1 MLDRLGFLKLPK
13 SGLPK
18 LGAPFRIV
26 RLELPGQAI
35 LLLIRCCVP
44 VTEEF
49 LNVPFAL
56 LNLFPTEC
64 FQFLE
69 HGRPREALAS
79 IAP

>member
-1 MLDRLGFLKLPK
+1 
-13 SGLPK
+13 
-18 LGAPFRIV
+18 
-26 RLELPGQAI
+26 
-35 LLLIRCCVP
+35 
-44 VTEEF
+44 
-49 LNVPFAL
+49 